1 MCLRNFLLPCS
12 FLVCVWVWVCVDIC
26 VLYVVLSS
34 NILNRAHITHMHSIY
49 IIGIMTKCKKKENT
63 VLLPI
68 TKWIECYWFQNKTS
82 SYDKIR
88 TIEPLKRV
96 LFHIVCFWYFFSFA
110 LSLLCWKWRITSK
123 AFSDICTGLMETD
136 FFCVCA
142 MPLISIGFRCV
153 WIWTFLLMQ
162 AKHESFFFWPIF
174 FYNVIMFVTYVLWCS
189 TKSKET

>member
-1 MCLRNFLLPCS
+1 MPCS
-12 FLVCVWVWVCVDIC
+12 FLVCVWLWVCVDIC

-49 IIGIMTKCKKKENT
+49 TIGIMTKCKKKENT

-68 TKWIECYWFQNKTS
+68 TKRIECYWFQNKTS
-82 SYDKIR
+82 SYDKTR

-136 FFCVCA
+136 FFVCVLCLWFQLA
-142 MPLISIGFRCV
+142 FVAFREHSCSCKQN
-153 WIWTFLLMQ
+153 TNHFFSGQ
-162 AKHESFFFWPIF
+162 FFFTMLLCLLRMC
-174 FYNVIMFVTYVLWCS
+174 YGVLRNPKRH
-189 TKSKET
+189 KSNALN